1 MASITMRIDEDI
13 KIQSQNLLSELGMDV
28 TTYLTLALKQLIR
41 EQALPF
47 QPSVVSKDNQA
58 DRKEAYLRLEQLRVK
73 GTVTDYDAELASYR
87 DEKYGV

>member
-1 MASITMRIDEDI
+1 MASITMRIDEDVKI
-13 KIQSQNLLSELGMDV
+13 KSQNLLSELGMDV

-47 QPSVVSKDNQA
+47 QPSVASKNNQT

-87 DEKYGV
+87 DEKYGI

>member
-1 MASITMRIDEDI
+1 MASISIRIDDDV
-13 KIQSQNLLSELGMDV
+13 KAQSQNLLSELGMDV

-47 QPSVVSKDNQA
+47 QPSIVKKDNQA
-58 DRKEAYLRLEQLRVK
+58 ERKEAYARLEQLRVK

-87 DEKYGV
+87 DLKYGK